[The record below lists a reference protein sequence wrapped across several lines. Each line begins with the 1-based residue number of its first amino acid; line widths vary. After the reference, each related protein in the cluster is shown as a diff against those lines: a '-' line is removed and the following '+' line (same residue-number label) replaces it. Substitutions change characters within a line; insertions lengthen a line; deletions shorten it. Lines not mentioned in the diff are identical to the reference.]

1 MSRRVGSPK
10 AVVTAATAAENSESV
25 RAGGAWPSPSGGDE
39 AGEPPGSAEL
49 AEMGELGAPR
59 ATLGILPMA
68 IGEIPP
74 TSQEASGPM
83 AVTESDVREAAGA
96 VQDPRLRLTLAELGL
111 VGAVEVG
118 GGDVRLELA
127 LPVPDH
133 PGLDQLAAEVRRA
146 LGALEGV
153 DSVELRTAPMD
164 DEGRARLRDRLR
176 AAMGTSPG
184 KDDGARQGGGGPGRP
199 LGHEEGKANPFSR
212 PGARTRVV
220 GVSSGKGGVGKSS
233 VTVNLAV
240 SLARLGHAVGV
251 LDADVYGFSMPRM
264 LGLDETPVVIEA

>member
-74 TSQEASGPM
+74 TSQEASSPM

-96 VQDPRLRLTLAELGL
+96 VQDPRLRLSLAELGL

-184 KDDGARQGGGGPGRP
+184 KDDGARQGGGGPGPGRP

-212 PGARTRVV
+212 PGPRTRV
-220 GVSSGKGGVGKSS
+220 
-233 VTVNLAV
+233 
-240 SLARLGHAVGV
+240 ARPPLGTG
-251 LDADVYGFSMPRM
+251 
-264 LGLDETPVVIEA
+264 

>member
-25 RAGGAWPSPSGGDE
+25 RAGGAWPSPCPSGGDE
-39 AGEPPGSAEL
+39 AGEPPESAEL
-49 AEMGELGAPR
+49 GELGAPR

-153 DSVELRTAPMD
+153 ESGGLRTAPLD
-164 DEGRARLRDRLR
+164 D
-176 AAMGTSPG
+176 
-184 KDDGARQGGGGPGRP
+184 
-199 LGHEEGKANPFSR
+199 
-212 PGARTRVV
+212 
-220 GVSSGKGGVGKSS
+220 
-233 VTVNLAV
+233 
-240 SLARLGHAVGV
+240 
-251 LDADVYGFSMPRM
+251 
-264 LGLDETPVVIEA
+264 